1 MSVRTLCLILSAGLL
16 FVPAANAQSEARI
29 KIVQPGVNRL
39 EEDLKYLIE
48 LSPTP
53 ALKKQWKTVKDN
65 LIDNFTPGIDV
76 TQPIRIDVVFGKKS
90 LDYEMHFPVTKL
102 GGKGGFLL
110 NIGDL
115 GYKNKQ
121 EVTGLYSLTESAKG
135 KPVKLLGYLRDANKY
150 GSIAPTKEAVPANLA
165 HPINEALKA
174 YLAKGYDFAAE
185 LKNDPADKKGLA
197 DRQANFKELR
207 TQLEAGIKFKR
218 DEDKNTFEVRKLTVV
233 QNLAEAERFLVE
245 TELLTMGWTTDVALK
260 EGRGEFSFAAIPE
273 TSLHASAALLG
284 AKPSHFAHVKAPEK
298 TAATGRINFA
308 IDALRAEHLKNFY
321 KAFRPVLAA
330 RFDSSATLKDADQKT
345 AAKQAGNL
353 LIDMLDASIAIGA
366 LDGCF
371 DLTDVGDGKHGF
383 LGGIRAADGKVAD
396 QILGLFPKLLPGH
409 EVALNVATVGETG
422 LHTLKVPAGRLPQ
435 FQKFFPGETVVYLA
449 TSKDVVWLAIGPN
462 AQADLTAAITAV
474 AGPAAETPDTTILSF
489 SANMA
494 QLVEFFDALAPE
506 KAETKESKTADQKEQ
521 ERLRT
526 VAEQAVAGCEPR
538 LTTTVK
544 RNGNVIE
551 ATSVV
556 SECALKFVGTMIAD
570 QVKKY
575 LE

>member
-1 MSVRTLCLILSAGLL
+1 MSVRTFSLICAASLL
-16 FVPAANAQSEARI
+16 FAPAANAQSEARI
-29 KIVQPGVNRL
+29 KVIQPGITRL
-39 EEDLKYLIE
+39 EEDLKYLVE

-53 ALKKQWKTVKDN
+53 ALKKQWKTLKD
-65 LIDNFTPGIDV
+65 LIDSFAEGLDPV
-76 TQPIRIDVVFGKKS
+76 QPIRVELVFGKKS
-90 LDYEMHFPVTKL
+90 LSYESHFPMTKL
-102 GGKGGFLL
+102 EGPNGFLQ
-110 NIGDL
+110 NIGAL
-115 GYKNKQ
+115 GYKNKK
-121 EVTGLYSLTESAKG
+121 EASGLFLLTEGAKG
-135 KPVKLLGYLRDANKY
+135 AAKQIGYLRDANKY

-165 HPINEALKA
+165 HPITDALKA
-174 YLAKGYDFAAE
+174 YLAKGYDISAE
-185 LKNDPADKKGLA
+185 LKNDPADMKGLA
-197 DRQANFKELR
+197 DRRANFKELR

-218 DEDKNTFEVRKLTVV
+218 DEDKNTFELRKLSVV

-245 TELLTMGWTTDVALK
+245 TELLTMNWTTDVALK

-308 IDALRAEHLKNFY
+308 IDTLRAEHLKNFY

-330 RFDSSATLKDADQKT
+330 RFDTSATLKDADQKT

-371 DLTDVGDGKHGF
+371 DLTDVGDGKHAF

-396 QILGLFPKLLPGH
+396 QILGLFPKMLPGH
-409 EVALNVATVGETG
+409 EVTLNVATVAETG
-422 LHTLKVPAGRLPQ
+422 LHALKVPAGRLPQ

-474 AGPAAETPDTTILSF
+474 AGPAAETPDTTIASF

-494 QLVEFFDALAPE
+494 ELVEFYDALSPE
-506 KAETKESKTADQKEQ
+506 KAESKEPKTTAQKER
-521 ERLRT
+521 EKIRGL
-526 VAEQAVAGCEPR
+526 AAQAVAGCEPR
-538 LTTTVK
+538 LTTAFK
-544 RNGNVIE
+544 RNGNAIE
-551 ATSVV
+551 GTSVV
-556 SECALKFVGTMIAD
+556 SECALKFVGTLIAD
-570 QVKKY
+570 FAKSM
-575 LE
+575 E

>member
-1 MSVRTLCLILSAGLL
+1 MSVRTLCLICTAGLL
-16 FVPAANAQSEARI
+16 FAPAANAQSEARI
-29 KIVQPGVNRL
+29 KIVQPGVSRL

-53 ALKKQWKTVKDN
+53 ALKKQWKTVKES
-65 LIDNFTPGIDV
+65 LIDSFTPGVDL
-76 TQPIRIDVVFGKKS
+76 TQPMRVDLVFGKKS
-90 LDYEMHFPVTKL
+90 LAYEMHFPVTKL
-102 GGKGGFLL
+102 AGKGGFLL

-121 EVTGLYSLTESAKG
+121 EVAGLFSLTEGAKG
-135 KPVKLLGYLRDANKY
+135 AAKLLGYLRDANKY
-150 GSIAPTKEAVPANLA
+150 ASIAPTKEAVPANLP
-165 HPINEALKA
+165 HPITEALKA

-207 TQLEAGIKFKR
+207 TQLEAGLKFKR
-218 DEDKNTFEVRKLTVV
+218 DENKNTFELRKLTVV
-233 QNLAEAERFLVE
+233 QNLEEAERFLVE
-245 TELLTMGWTTDVALK
+245 TELLTVNWITDVAAK
-260 EGRGEFSFAAIPE
+260 EGRGELSFAAIPG
-273 TSLHASAALLG
+273 TDLHASAALLG
-284 AKPSHFAHVKAPEK
+284 AKPSHFANVKAPEK
-298 TAATGRINFA
+298 TVATGRINFA
-308 IDALRAEHLKNFY
+308 IDTLRAEHLKNFY
-321 KAFRPVLAA
+321 KTFRPVLAA
-330 RFDSSATLKDADQKT
+330 RFDSSVTLKDADQKT

-353 LIDMLDASIAIGA
+353 LIDMLDASLAIGT

-371 DLTDVGDGKHGF
+371 DLTDVGDGKHAF

-396 QILGLFPKLLPGH
+396 QILGLFPKLFPGH
-409 EVALNVATVGETG
+409 EVTLNVATIAETG

-474 AGPAAETPDTTILSF
+474 AGPAPEMPDALIASF

-506 KAETKESKTADQKEQ
+506 KAATNGPKTDEQKER
-521 ERLRT
+521 EKIRGL
-526 VAEQAVAGCEPR
+526 AEQAVAGCEPR
-538 LTTTVK
+538 LTSIFK

-551 ATSVV
+551 GTTIV
-556 SECALKFVGTMIAD
+556 SECALKFVGSMIAD
-570 QVKKY
+570 YAK
-575 LE
+575 LME

>member
-1 MSVRTLCLILSAGLL
+1 MSVRNFCLICTAGLL
-16 FVPAANAQSEARI
+16 FVHAADAQSEARI

-53 ALKKQWKTVKDN
+53 VLKKQWKSVKEN
-65 LIDNFTPGIDV
+65 LIDSFTPGIDV
-76 TQPIRIDVVFGKKS
+76 TQPIRVDIVFGKKS

-102 GGKGGFLL
+102 GGKGGFLQ

-115 GYKNKQ
+115 GYKNKP
-121 EVTGLYSLTESAKG
+121 EAAGLYSLTESAKG
-135 KPVKLLGYLRDANKY
+135 KSVKLLGYLRDANKY
-150 GSIAPTKEAVPANLA
+150 GSIAPTREAVPANLA
-165 HPINEALKA
+165 HPITDALKE

-207 TQLEAGIKFKR
+207 TQLEAGLKFKR
-218 DEDKNTFEVRKLTVV
+218 DEDKNTFELRKLTVV

-245 TELLTMGWTTDVALK
+245 TELLTMGWTTDVEAK
-260 EGRGEFSFAAIPE
+260 EGRGALSFAAIPE

-284 AKPSHFAHVKAPEK
+284 AKPSHFANVKAPEK

-353 LIDMLDASIAIGA
+353 LIGMLDASLAIGT

-371 DLTDVGDGKHGF
+371 DLTDIGDGKHAF

-409 EVALNVATVGETG
+409 EVTLNVATVAETG

-506 KAETKESKTADQKEQ
+506 KVETKELKTSDQKEQ
-521 ERLRT
+521 ERLRS